1 MVPALATLTLVWLGA
16 QKPEGRA
23 QTALETWAESKG
35 VKLEAPRPTP
45 PEDFDK
51 SIALATQCDQA
62 LDQARDQMNSAD
74 TDAARQTLRQL
85 EQTLRDHPELLQA
98 AWLMAERYRLE
109 ALIAARDPSKP
120 GGASEEAAA
129 WDRRADILEGARAA
143 AFGSIAS
150 KPNASSD
157 NLTVTLVVRGPR
169 RYEAFWDGVS
179 MSDNIATPA
188 GEHHVLIRR
197 DGRTA
202 WSGWISV
209 LSSGPVDVWV
219 PGAPPCSME
228 DLSEVALGAT
238 NDPVVPNGIRCEA
251 WAWAAPGTS
260 PGTLRMAICRGERCE
275 PTTTSA
281 YETFASSIPGTES
294 GKKAGLP
301 GWATWTIAGAG
312 VAAVTTM
319 VLWGTGAFDHAD
331 PGKKVV
337 WVPP

>member
-23 QTALETWAESKG
+23 QAALETWAESKG
-35 VKLEAPRPTP
+35 VTLEGPRPTP

-51 SIALATQCDQA
+51 SIALAAQCDQA

-74 TDAARQTLRQL
+74 ADAARQTLRQL
-85 EQTLRDHPELLQA
+85 EQTLRDHSELLQG

-120 GGASEEAAA
+120 GGASEEAAT
-129 WDRRADILEGARAA
+129 WDRRADILEGARAP
-143 AFGSIAS
+143 AFGSVGS
-150 KPNASSD
+150 KSNAPGD
-157 NLTVTLVVRGPR
+157 NLTVTLVVRGAR

-179 MSDNIATPA
+179 VSDKIVAPA
-188 GEHHVLIRR
+188 GEHHVLVRR

-209 LSSGPVDVWV
+209 LTSGPVDLWV
-219 PGAPPCSME
+219 PGAPACSAE
-228 DLSEVALGAT
+228 DLSEVSLGAG
-238 NDPVVPNGIRCEA
+238 NDPVIPDGIRCEA
-251 WAWAAPGTS
+251 WAWASPGSTR
-260 PGTLRMAICRGERCE
+260 GTLRMAICRGERCE

-281 YETFASSIPGTES
+281 YETFGSGTPGTES
-294 GKKAGLP
+294 PKKAGLP
-301 GWATWTIAGAG
+301 VWATWTIAGAG

-319 VLWGTGAFDHAD
+319 ILWGTGAFDRAD

-337 WVPP
+337 WTPP